1 MGGLGGT
8 LPIDATEYAKQWDNL
23 YYFLMIVCVVFF
35 AIVIIPMVYFAIRYR
50 DKPGAKA
57 ATHITHN
64 LKLEFLW
71 TIIPTVIVMV
81 IFVWGWV
88 VYRQLYQI
96 PQNAMEIR
104 VVAKSWNWTF
114 QYDDGRTTTN
124 AMYVPTGQPVK
135 LTITADRNDVLH
147 SFYVP
152 HFRIKK
158 DAVPG
163 MFTYLW
169 FNVPTEGQYV
179 IFCTEYCGAGH
190 SDMLAKVI
198 AVKPEEFEKWKWGA
212 EIPLPKPV
220 GLVGP
225 EWGPSASKAEL
236 ETKTETAA
244 VSPKKNPHSGLA
256 EQGRAL
262 SGSLGCVSCHSDDGS
277 TKIGP
282 SYKGLFGSSVELA
295 DGRKVVVD
303 ENYIRQQIEDPQSGV
318 IKGFEGQLMP
328 TYKGQVT
335 AEQMNALIAYM
346 KSLN

>member
-8 LPIDATEYAKQWDNL
+8 LPIDVTEYAKHWDNL
-23 YYFLMIVCVVFF
+23 YYFLMIVCGVFF
-35 AIVIIPMVYFAIRYR
+35 AIVIVPMVYFAIRYR

-71 TIIPTVIVMV
+71 TIVPTIIVMV
-81 IFVWGWV
+81 IFVWGWI
-88 VYRQLYQI
+88 VYRELYRI
-96 PQNAMEIR
+96 PANAMEIR

-124 AMYVPTGQPVK
+124 EMYVPTGQPIK

-147 SFYVP
+147 SFFVP

-163 MFTYLW
+163 MYTYLW

-198 AVKPEEFEKWKWGA
+198 AVKPEDFEKWKWGA

-225 EWGPSASKAEL
+225 GVDEPTEAAAESK
-236 ETKTETAA
+236 TKTASADKKA
-244 VSPKKNPHSGLA
+244 VHAGLV
-256 EQGRAL
+256 EQGKAL
-262 SGSLGCVSCHSDDGS
+262 SGSLGCIACHSDDGS

-282 SYKGLFGSSVELA
+282 SYKGLFGSTVELA
-295 DGRKVVVD
+295 DGRRIIVD
-303 ENYIRQQIEDPQSGV
+303 ENHVRQQIENPQSAV

-328 TYKGQVT
+328 TYKGQIS